1 MKKIKPVHIIL
12 FGFLFVILIGS
23 VLLTLPI
30 SSKSGEAT
38 PYINALFTSTTS
50 VCVTGLVV
58 ETTMTYWSTFGQLDP
73 CADTAGRTGRDYIY
87 HRNVPVSEKKADNEK
102 QDADSGVLQLEYNVR
117 PY

>member
-38 PYINALFTSTTS
+38 PYINALFTSTT
-50 VCVTGLVV
+50 
-58 ETTMTYWSTFGQLDP
+58 
-73 CADTAGRTGRDYIY
+73 
-87 HRNVPVSEKKADNEK
+87 
-102 QDADSGVLQLEYNVR
+102 
-117 PY
+117 